1 MILALLLF
9 APSSAVAKDCKPRA
23 EIMEK
28 VRALKFQRVA
38 LGLTDSGLL
47 FELYSTAPD
56 STAPGRWVVFVTT
69 PEKLTCATGWGGAFM
84 LEEPRQRAQM

>member
-9 APSSAVAKDCKPRA
+9 APSSAVAQGCKPRA

-28 VRALKFQRVA
+28 VSALKFQRVA

-47 FELYSTAPD
+47 FELYLTEQS
-56 STAPGRWVVFVTT
+56 RWVVFVTT
-69 PEKLTCATGWGGAFM
+69 PEKLTCPTVWGGSFTFEN
-84 LEEPRQRAQM
+84 LRQPAQI

>member
-9 APSSAVAKDCKPRA
+9 APSSAVAKDCAPRA

-28 VRALKFQRVA
+28 VKALKFQRVG

-47 FELYSTAPD
+47 FELYSTEQ
-56 STAPGRWVVFVTT
+56 GRWVVFVTT
-69 PEKLTCATGWGGAFM
+69 PEKLTCATGWGGGFM
-84 LEEPRQRAQM
+84 LEEPRQPPQI